1 MPYFNLLV
9 PTSETV
15 RFSFILEKLISVEKS
30 IYVTGATGTGK
41 SVLVSNTLREIRES
55 LQVDPIYL
63 IFSAQTKSDVT
74 QLTIEQKLEK
84 IKKTLLGA
92 KPGHKVSIFIDDIN
106 MPAVEEYGA

>member
-41 SVLVSNTLREIRES
+41 SVLVSNTLREIKEALS
-55 LQVDPIYL
+55 VDPIFL
-63 IFSAQTKSDVT
+63 IFSA
-74 QLTIEQKLEK
+74 
-84 IKKTLLGA
+84 
-92 KPGHKVSIFIDDIN
+92 
-106 MPAVEEYGA
+106 

>member
-1 MPYFNLLV
+1 MKERMDFIYNDQVPYFNLLV

-41 SVLVSNTLREIRES
+41 SVLVSSTLREIREALS
-55 LQVDPIYL
+55 VDPIYL

-74 QLTIEQKLEK
+74 
-84 IKKTLLGA
+84 
-92 KPGHKVSIFIDDIN
+92 
-106 MPAVEEYGA
+106 